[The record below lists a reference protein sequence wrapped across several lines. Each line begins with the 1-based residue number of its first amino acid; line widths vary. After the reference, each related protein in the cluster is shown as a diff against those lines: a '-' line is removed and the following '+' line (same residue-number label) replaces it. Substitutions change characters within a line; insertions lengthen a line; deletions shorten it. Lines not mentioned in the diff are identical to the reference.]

1 MNMQHDFFYENQI
14 ANGSVQFIKKIST
27 DLDTIQIVFQDIK
40 DGSET
45 RFEVVGFNN
54 CSIVLDFPE
63 NINILHSSYIQQTL
77 IGLSFEEIDNLYK
90 YCLKT
95 DDYEIMCESPNL
107 PKIVKD

>member
-1 MNMQHDFFYENQI
+1 M
-14 ANGSVQFIKKIST
+14 
-27 DLDTIQIVFQDIK
+27 DTIQIVFQDIK

-54 CSIVLDFPE
+54 YSIVLDFPE

-77 IGLSFEEIDNLYK
+77 IGLSFEEINNLYK

-95 DDYEIMCESPNL
+95 DDYEIMFESPNL